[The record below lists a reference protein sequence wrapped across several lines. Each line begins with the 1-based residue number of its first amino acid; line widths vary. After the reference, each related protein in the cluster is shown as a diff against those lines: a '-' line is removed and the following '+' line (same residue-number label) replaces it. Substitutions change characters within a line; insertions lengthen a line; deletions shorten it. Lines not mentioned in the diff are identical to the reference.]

1 MKLNAQ
7 NPVVGLLF
15 GGLAVMGLVVLISA
29 VAWAWAV
36 RRPAAEAGT
45 PVSQPTP
52 SVEAEADTPALQ
64 PPPFVETQADAP
76 ASQPTPSAGAE
87 APVMPAREPRGIT
100 YAAIGASDVEG
111 AGADDPATESW
122 INVLHEKMP
131 EGTKLVRLGRGGI
144 TLGEANRL
152 EVPEAVQADP
162 DIITMWNVVN
172 DATHG
177 ITLTTYLNDL
187 TAALDKLTGE
197 TRAQVVLLNMPDIT
211 ILMNGIPADQKDLIR
226 GGVEQWNRAIAEAAA
241 RYDGRVHVVDLY
253 PISEEVLN
261 HPEYISGD
269 NFHPS
274 STGYRRL
281 AEVVWDE
288 ITNSGLLDR

>member
-1 MKLNAQ
+1 MG
-7 NPVVGLLF
+7 VV
-15 GGLAVMGLVVLISA
+15 VVISA

-36 RRPAAEAGT
+36 RRPSNDVEIAA
-45 PVSQPTP
+45 SQPTP
-52 SVEAEADTPALQ
+52 SVEAESDTLALQ
-64 PPPFVETQADAP
+64 PTPFAEAQAGTPAP
-76 ASQPTPSAGAE
+76 QPTPSIVAQ
-87 APVMPAREPRGIT
+87 APVIPTPELRPIT

-111 AGADDPATESW
+111 AGADDPSTESW
-122 INVLHEKMP
+122 INVLHDKMP

-152 EVPEAVQADP
+152 EVPGAVVADP

-197 TRAQVVLLNMPDIT
+197 TRATVVLLNMPDIT
-211 ILMNGIPADQKDLIR
+211 ILMNGIPADQKELIR
-226 GGVEQWNRAIAEAAA
+226 GGVEQWNRAIADAAA

-288 ITNSGLLDR
+288 ITSAGLLDR

>member
-1 MKLNAQ
+1 MNTQ
-7 NPVVGLLF
+7 NPVMGLLF
-15 GGLAVMGLVVLISA
+15 GGLAVMGVVVVLSA

-36 RRPAAEAGT
+36 RRPAAEAEA
-45 PVSQPTP
+45 PAIPTP
-52 SVEAEADTPALQ
+52 
-64 PPPFVETQADAP
+64 AP
-76 ASQPTPSAGAE
+76 RP
-87 APVMPAREPRGIT
+87 IT

-144 TLGEANRL
+144 TLGEANRV
-152 EVPEAVQADP
+152 EVPAAAAADP

-177 ITLTTYLNDL
+177 ITLTTYVNDL
-187 TAALDKLTGE
+187 TAALDKLTKE
-197 TRAQVVLLNMPDIT
+197 TRATIVLLNMPDIT
-211 ILMNGIPADQKDLIR
+211 IVMRGLPGDQVDLIR

-241 RYDGRVHVVDLY
+241 RYGDRVHVVDMY
-253 PISEEVLN
+253 PISEEVLD
-261 HPEYISGD
+261 HPEYISND

-281 AEVVWDE
+281 AELVWAE
-288 ITNSGLLDR
+288 IERAGLLER